1 MENKESSTK
10 FRLTRFAPTPSGYL
24 HLGNVYSFIIT
35 YHLALKHKAN
45 ILLRIDDMDR
55 DRVKKKYIQDIFDT
69 LNFLELPYHQGPKN
83 LKDFK
88 SHYSQRQRID
98 LYRTALERLKEK
110 QVLFACDCSRKKIE
124 KMDPNGFYTGFCRN
138 RQLDLNTKNVAWRM
152 KVDRHHEVAYQDLLE
167 GTTIGKIPGIL
178 ADFIVKRK
186 DGLPAYQ
193 LTSVVDDIHFGV
205 DLIIR
210 GKDLGGSTLAQV
222 YLSDYLETN
231 SFSKNTFYHHP
242 LIQGPDNL
250 KLSKSSGATSIQFL
264 RKSGK
269 KKEDIYQ
276 MIGDWMGS
284 PIPIRSL
291 DEFSGII

>member
-1 MENKESSTK
+1 MENKDSLKK

-35 YHLALKHKAN
+35 YHLAQKHHAN

-55 DRVKKKYIQDIFDT
+55 DRVKKKFIQDIFDT
-69 LNFLELPYHQGPKN
+69 LDFLEITYHQGPKN
-83 LKDFK
+83 LKEFE
-88 SHYSQRQRID
+88 SQYSQRKRIG
-98 LYRTALERLKEK
+98 LYRSALESLKQK

-138 RQLDLNTKNVAWRM
+138 RHLDFKTKDVAWRM
-152 KVDRHHEVAYQDLLE
+152 KVDRHKDVPYQDLFD
-167 GTTIGKIPGIL
+167 GTIIGKIPGIL
-178 ADFIVKRK
+178 ADFIVRRK

-222 YLSDYLETN
+222 YLSDHLENN

-242 LIQGPDNL
+242 LIQGPDHQ

-269 KKEDIYQ
+269 KKEDIFQ

-284 PIPIRSL
+284 SIPIRSL
-291 DEFSGII
+291 GEFSGLV